1 VASDERTHR
10 LLIRYL
16 FVSLAAAVA
25 TIALKSLAAAIT
37 GSVGLLSDAL
47 EGGVNLVAAVVALF
61 ALRAADLPPD
71 ANHNFGHGKA
81 EYLSAAVEGGM
92 IFVAATAIVWTS
104 VERLVHPVP
113 LDQTGVGLVLATVA
127 AAINLAVGLTLVRV
141 GRRHR
146 SITLVADGRH
156 LLTDVWTTAGV
167 LVGVT
172 AVAITGWERL
182 DPIIALVVGAN
193 ILRIGYRLLRRS
205 VVGLLDAA
213 LPADDAAAVNRVI
226 ERYRRE
232 HPVDFHALRT
242 RESGRQRFV
251 YVHLLVPDEWTVKA
265 GHDLAEALEADIE
278 RELAGTVTFVHLE
291 PRGDPTSYGH
301 GGVDAVADPAEI
313 EPPGPGA
320 AGDHQIAPEAGHG
333 RHSPR

>member
-1 VASDERTHR
+1 VADAESTHR

-25 TIALKSLAAAIT
+25 TIALKSAAAMIT

-47 EGGVNLVAAVVALF
+47 EAGVNLVAAVVALF
-61 ALRAADLPPD
+61 ALRAADLPAD

-113 LDQTGVGLVLATVA
+113 LDQPGIGLVLATVA
-127 AAINLAVGLTLVRV
+127 GAINLAVGLALVRV

-146 SITLVADGRH
+146 SITLVADGHH

-172 AVAITGWERL
+172 AVALTGWDRL
-182 DPIIALVVGAN
+182 DPVIALVVGAN
-193 ILRIGYRLLRRS
+193 ILRTGYRLLRRS

-213 LPADDAAAVNRVI
+213 LPPDEAAAVNRVI
-226 ERYRRE
+226 DRYRRE

-251 YVHLLVPDEWTVKA
+251 YVHLLVPDHWTVKA

-278 RELAGTVTFVHLE
+278 RELPGTVTFVHLE

-301 GGVDAVADPAEI
+301 GGVDATAEPAGIDPSEHQ
-313 EPPGPGA
+313 GPDG
-320 AGDHQIAPEAGHG
+320 HQKAPEAGHG